1 MGSGL
6 SAEVTLY
13 AAPELKT
20 LLAELGDE
28 LRFVLITSAV
38 TLLDESSEGQA
49 TDVVG
54 LRVKVAAST
63 HTKCTRCW
71 HYRADVGHHASIL
84 IFAYVV
90 SITSLDRVKCVI
102 LLN

>member
-1 MGSGL
+1 M
-6 SAEVTLY
+6 
-13 AAPELKT
+13 
-20 LLAELGDE
+20 
-28 LRFVLITSAV
+28 RFVLITSAA

-71 HYRADVGHHASIL
+71 HYRADVGHHATHPDICL
-84 IFAYVV
+84 RCVDNVAGQGEVRYFA
-90 SITSLDRVKCVI
+90 
-102 LLN
+102 